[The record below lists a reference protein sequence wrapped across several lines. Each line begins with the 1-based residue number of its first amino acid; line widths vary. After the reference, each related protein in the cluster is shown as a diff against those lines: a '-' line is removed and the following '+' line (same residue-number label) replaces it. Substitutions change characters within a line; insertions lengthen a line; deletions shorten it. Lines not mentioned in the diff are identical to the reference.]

1 MNIKSGVYWL
11 HNNNFS
17 LHNIFN
23 VDILMLICW
32 RSIKIKL
39 IYLKIDEKLGNDKLS
54 DSPTK

>member
-23 VDILMLICW
+23 VDMLEKHQNKINILKNRWKVREWQTIW
-32 RSIKIKL
+32 QP
-39 IYLKIDEKLGNDKLS
+39 N
-54 DSPTK
+54 